1 MSATTTMRLGEN
13 LRQKLKTAVSRVRI
27 SGLQG
32 KLIIPY
38 VVLTLVL
45 AAVGIYI
52 ITRLVTSTIRE
63 RLVNQLYEAGRV
75 ASDSVVRQER
85 AHLENLRLVV
95 FMDGVSAAVA
105 RQDADSLQTM
115 LLPVVLNSRID
126 ALTAVDTHG
135 IEILTLGRNPVN
147 GEYVDT
153 RGTDFSDQ
161 VLVKNVLAGKVD
173 EKGDK
178 YVGLLNTNFGKAL
191 FTSAPIYDDHGSLV
205 GSMLIG
211 TRLDTILA
219 GMKEQALADVVL
231 LDERRELL
239 GTTLP
244 QDRPD
249 ELASSMMVIPTGK
262 LAEPHDLMLNGRLY
276 QMVFTPLQARSQ
288 QLGYLGVVLSSN
300 FVVSAEATSRDVFSL
315 VFALGTVMIIIIGF
329 LLSQSIAKPILTLRS
344 VTQAVASGDLDQNLG
359 LNRSDEIGDLA
370 DAFDTITSTAAR
382 ANHRGHAPLL
392 GSSTAE
398 PGAGRYQCSP
408 AIYPTPAYPIRKV
421 SCGWP
426 ANGRNRPR
434 CQKSTDCHQRRRR
447 ADARG

>member
-13 LRQKLKTAVSRVRI
+13 LRQKLKAAASRVRI

-191 FTSAPIYDDHGSLV
+191 FTSAPIYDDDGSLV

-211 TRLDTILA
+211 TRLDTMLA

-249 ELASSMMVIPTGK
+249 ELA
-262 LAEPHDLMLNGRLY
+262 EQHDGHPDRKACRA
-276 QMVFTPLQARSQ
+276 P
-288 QLGYLGVVLSSN
+288 
-300 FVVSAEATSRDVFSL
+300 
-315 VFALGTVMIIIIGF
+315 
-329 LLSQSIAKPILTLRS
+329 
-344 VTQAVASGDLDQNLG
+344 
-359 LNRSDEIGDLA
+359 RSDAQRPFVPDGLYP
-370 DAFDTITSTAAR
+370 AA
-382 ANHRGHAPLL
+382 
-392 GSSTAE
+392 
-398 PGAGRYQCSP
+398 GAQP
-408 AIYPTPAYPIRKV
+408 ATRLPW
-421 SCGWP
+421 SCP
-426 ANGRNRPR
+426 VE
-434 CQKSTDCHQRRRR
+434 
-447 ADARG
+447 